1 MTLALRVDK
10 EIKISRREDSSLE
23 VHVMYP
29 DSGLKYEI
37 KELEK
42 INEEPEKE
50 FGELKQRVDTLIIW
64 TESNDAIYMASISK
78 LLKFPTRPNST

>member
-50 FGELKQRVDTLIIW
+50 FGELKQRVDTLII
-64 TESNDAIYMASISK
+64 
-78 LLKFPTRPNST
+78 